1 MDKTQQYII
10 RQSSVKTGSEAS
22 VTFCDI
28 KAKALANA
36 VKFWAN
42 QESKTP
48 EKCTETADYF
58 LNWMIKGESLNP
70 LPLTLK
76 FADQVEKWV
85 TRDGK
90 TNNMFTPKEED
101 KKWLNQK
108 TPEWSA
114 QVKFLQEG
122 GDIKEIF
129 NKFKVSKLNREELEK
144 IIKNKNQWQQRQ

>member
-10 RQSSVKTGSEAS
+10 RQSSVKTAAEYLSNQSDGSKYAGS
-22 VTFCDI
+22 TIADI
-28 KAKALANA
+28 FVLA
-36 VKFWAN
+36 
-42 QESKTP
+42 E
-48 EKCTETADYF
+48 E
-58 LNWMIKGESLNP
+58 I
-70 LPLTLK
+70 
-76 FADQVEKWV
+76 EKWV

-108 TPEWSA
+108 TPEWSES
-114 QVKFLQEG
+114 VKFLQG
-122 GDIKEIF
+122 DGDIKEIF